1 MKPFK
6 LHTQPLLFIFS
17 TSVFLLLSGCTMQ
30 DAGHLLYQS
39 AVSNQK
45 FQCEAD
51 KLGNSIEACK
61 QNINNAVNTKAQ
73 ASNDKHVHAPG
84 YEPKDYINKQ
94 LQKNK

>member
-1 MKPFK
+1 MKPLK
-6 LHTQPLLFIFS
+6 LYTQPLLLIFS
-17 TSVFLLLSGCTMQ
+17 TSVFLLLSGCTIH

-45 FQCEAD
+45 FQCEED

-61 QNINNAVNTKAQ
+61 QNIDSAVNTQ
-73 ASNDKHVHAPG
+73 SNESNNKHLDAPG